1 LSPIVIGMIQINNL
15 SKSFGRQ
22 LLFDNVSFSVNSRER
37 IGLVGRNGH
46 GKTTLFRIIIGEE
59 QPDSGE
65 IAIPKGYRIG
75 YVTQHLLF
83 AEQTVLAEACRG
95 LPEHLH
101 GETWM
106 AEKILSGLGFTKQDM
121 QRPTSEFSGG
131 YQVRLGLARVLV
143 SEPDLLLL
151 DEPTNY
157 LDIVSIRWLEK
168 FLRQWKSEL
177 MVITHDRSFMDSV
190 TTHTVGIHRKRVR
203 KIEGGTD
210 KYYEQILKE
219 EEIYE
224 KTRVNDEKKRKEAE
238 LFISRFRAK
247 ARLAG
252 MVQSRIKALEKQDKL
267 DRLEKIKTLDFSF
280 NYKPFPAKAL
290 MTVDGLSFSYG
301 DEELIPHV
309 SFTVGKDD
317 RICVIGKNGKGKTT
331 LLKLLVGELEPKAG
345 KITAHGDLSIGHFS
359 QTNTLRLNGL
369 YTIEEEI
376 MNAGCERQK
385 SRDIAGAMMFEGD
398 MALKKI
404 EVLSGGEKSR
414 VLLGKILAQKSNL
427 LLLDEPTNHLDMES
441 SEALLAAIDGFE
453 GAAIIVTHDEM
464 FLHTLANRFIVFQ
477 GGRVTVFNGTYQNFL
492 DKVGWEDE
500 REGPSQ
506 RSAPVQRSSD
516 RDMVSKKD
524 SRRIRADIMA
534 RRSKVINPLKTK
546 IADLEGAIE
555 AKEKRLSALNNDII
569 AASGIG
575 RGETIAQLSRDIHQ
589 LRAEIDSLFDELEVL
604 ITEYEEKSKAFDAEM
619 DDQGLAI

>member
-1 LSPIVIGMIQINNL
+1 MIKIINL
-15 SKSFGRQ
+15 SKSFGTQ
-22 LLFDNVSFSVNSRER
+22 LLFENVNVSINPKER
-37 IGLVGRNGH
+37 VGLVGRNGH

-59 QPDSGE
+59 QGDSGE
-65 IAIPKGYRIG
+65 ISIPRNYRVG
-75 YVTQHLLF
+75 YVTQQLLF
-83 AEQTVLAEACRG
+83 AEQTVLSEACRG

-106 AEKILSGLGFTKQDM
+106 AEKILSGLGFSKQDM
-121 QRPTSEFSGG
+121 ERKTSEFSGG

-157 LDIVSIRWLEK
+157 LDIISIRWLEK

-177 MVITHDRSFMDSV
+177 VVITHDRAFMDSV
-190 TTHTVGIHRKRVR
+190 TTHTMGIHRRRVR

-224 KTRVNDEKKRKEAE
+224 NTRVNDEKKRKEAE
-238 LFISRFRAK
+238 LFITRFRAK

-252 MVQSRIKALEKQDKL
+252 MVQSRIKALDKMEKL
-267 DRLEKIKTLDFSF
+267 DRLDKIKTLDFSF
-280 NYKPFPAKAL
+280 SYQPFPAKTL
-290 MTVDGLSFSYG
+290 MRVEGLSFSYDG
-301 DEELIPHV
+301 EDLIHDFSV
-309 SFTVGKDD
+309 TVGKDD

-331 LLKLLVGELEPKAG
+331 LLRLLAGELGPRAG
-345 KITAHGDLSIGHFS
+345 SIAMHGDAVVGHFA
-359 QTNTLRLNGL
+359 QTNVLRLIPA

-376 MNAGCERQK
+376 MLSGCDRQK

-427 LLLDEPTNHLDMES
+427 LLLDEPTNYLDMES
-441 SEALLAAIDGFE
+441 SDALLAAIDDFG
-453 GAAIIVTHDEM
+453 GAAIIVTHNEM

-477 GGRVTVFNGTYQNFL
+477 GGGISVFEGTYQAFL

-500 REGPSQ
+500 RETDGSADAAGPS
-506 RSAPVQRSSD
+506 
-516 RDMVSKKD
+516 RDSVNKKD
-524 SRRIRADIMA
+524 QRKLRADILA
-534 RRSKVINPLKTK
+534 RKSKTINPLKAKIEKLEAGIDEKERRLSGLNNEIIEASGTGGGEK
-546 IADLEGAIE
+546 IA
-555 AKEKRLSALNNDII
+555 RLSKEIH
-569 AASGIG
+569 AS
-575 RGETIAQLSRDIHQ
+575 RTEVDA
-589 LRAEIDSLFDELEVL
+589 LFDELEIL
-604 ITEYEEKSKAFDAEM
+604 ICELEEKTRQFDREL
-619 DDQGLAI
+619 GELSGPPGNE

>member
-1 LSPIVIGMIQINNL
+1 MIKIINL
-15 SKSFGRQ
+15 SKSFGGQ
-22 LLFDNVSFSVNSRER
+22 LLFDNVSFSVNPRER

-65 IAIPKGYRIG
+65 IAIPRAYHIG

-83 AEQTVLAEACRG
+83 TEQTVLAEACRG

-106 AEKILSGLGFTKQDM
+106 AEKILSGLGFAKQDM

-224 KTRVNDEKKRKEAE
+224 KTRINDEKKRKEAE

-252 MVQSRIKALEKQDKL
+252 MVQSRIKALDKQDKL

-280 NYKPFPAKAL
+280 SYKPFPAKVL
-290 MTVDGLSFSYG
+290 MTVDNLSFSYG
-301 DEELIPHV
+301 EEELIPDV
-309 SFTVGKDD
+309 GFTVGKDD

-331 LLKLLVGELEPKAG
+331 LLRLLAGELTPKAG
-345 KITAHGDLSIGHFS
+345 KIISHGDMSIGHFS
-359 QTNTLRLNGL
+359 QTNTLRLNSL

-376 MNAGCERQK
+376 MSAGCERQR

-427 LLLDEPTNHLDMES
+427 ILLDEPTNHLDMES

-464 FLHTLANRFIVFQ
+464 FLHTLANRFVVFQ
-477 GGRVTVFNGTYQNFL
+477 GGRVSVFDGSYQNFL

-506 RSAPVQRSSD
+506 RSASPTRRVAD
-516 RDMVSKKD
+516 RESVNKKD

-534 RRSKVINPLKTK
+534 RRSKVINPLKSK
-546 IADLEGAIE
+546 IAEIE
-555 AKEKRLSALNNDII
+555 ATIETKEKRLSALNNDII

-575 RGETIAQLSRDIHQ
+575 KGETIAQLSRDIHQ
-589 LRAEIDSLFDELEVL
+589 LRTEIDSLFDGLEAL
-604 ITEYEEKSKAFDAEM
+604 ITEYEEKSKAFDVEM
-619 DDQGLAI
+619 DEQGITI

>member
-1 LSPIVIGMIQINNL
+1 MIQINNL

-22 LLFDNVSFSVNSRER
+22 FLFDNVSFSVNPKER

-59 QPDSGE
+59 QPDSGD
-65 IAIPKGYRIG
+65 IAIPRGYRIG

-83 AEQTVLAEACRG
+83 AEPTVLAEACRG
-95 LPEHLH
+95 LPEYLH

-121 QRPTSEFSGG
+121 LRPTSEFSGG

-157 LDIVSIRWLEK
+157 VDIVSIRWLEK

-219 EEIYE
+219 EEIHE
-224 KTRVNDEKKRKEAE
+224 KTRINDEKKRKEAE

-267 DRLEKIKTLDFSF
+267 DRLDKIKTLDFSF
-280 NYKPFPAKAL
+280 TYKPFPAKVL
-290 MTVDGLSFSYG
+290 MTVEDIFFSYG
-301 DEELIPHV
+301 EEELIPNV
-309 SFTVGKDD
+309 GFTVGKDD

-331 LLKLLVGELEPKAG
+331 LLKLLAGELQPKSG
-345 KITAHGDLSIGHFS
+345 SIVSHGEMSIGHFS
-359 QTNTLRLNGL
+359 QTNTLRLNNL

-376 MNAGCERQK
+376 MSAGCERQK

-441 SEALLAAIDGFE
+441 SEALLAAIDEFE

-464 FLHTLANRFIVFQ
+464 FLHTLANRFVVFQ
-477 GGRVTVFNGTYQNFL
+477 GGRVSVFDGTYQNFL

-506 RSAPVQRSSD
+506 RSAAPSPRAVD
-516 RDMVSKKD
+516 RDAVTKKD
-524 SRRIRADIMA
+524 SRRIRADILA
-534 RRSKVINPLKTK
+534 RRSKVISPLKTK
-546 IADLEGAIE
+546 IAGIESAIE

-575 RGETIAQLSRDIHQ
+575 KGETIAQLSREIHQ
-589 LRAEIDSLFDELEVL
+589 IRTEIDSLFDSLETH
-604 ITEYEEKSKAFDAEM
+604 ISEYEEMSRAFDAEM
-619 DDQGLAI
+619 EEQGITSRE

>member
-1 LSPIVIGMIQINNL
+1 MIKIINL
-15 SKSFGRQ
+15 SKSFGNQ
-22 LLFDNVSFSVNSRER
+22 LLFDSVSVSINPKER
-37 IGLVGRNGH
+37 VGLVGRNGH

-65 IAIPKGYRIG
+65 ISIPRNYRVG
-75 YVTQHLLF
+75 YVTQQLLF

-106 AEKILSGLGFTKQDM
+106 AEKILSGLGFSKLDM
-121 QRPTSEFSGG
+121 LRKTSEFSGG

-177 MVITHDRSFMDSV
+177 IVITHDRAFMDSV
-190 TTHTVGIHRKRVR
+190 TTHTMGIHRKRVR
-203 KIEGGTD
+203 KIDGGTD

-238 LFISRFRAK
+238 LFITRFRAK

-267 DRLEKIKTLDFSF
+267 DRLDKIKTLDFSF
-280 NYKPFPAKAL
+280 SYMPFPAKTL
-290 MTVDGLSFSYG
+290 MKVDGLSFSYSG
-301 DEELIPHV
+301 DDLIGNF
-309 SFTVGKDD
+309 SITVGKDD
-317 RICVIGKNGKGKTT
+317 RICVIGKNGRGKTT
-331 LLKLLVGELEPKAG
+331 LLRLLAGELDPRTG
-345 KITAHGDLSIGHFS
+345 TITMHGDVTIGHFA
-359 QTNTLRLNGL
+359 QTNTLRLISS

-376 MNAGCERQK
+376 MSAGCDRQR

-441 SEALLAAIDGFE
+441 SDALLAAIDDFE
-453 GAAIIVTHDEM
+453 GAAIIVTHNEM

-477 GGRVTVFNGTYQNFL
+477 GGNVSVFEGTYQAFL

-500 REGPSQ
+500 REAGFPVAGVLARDSMNRKDQ
-506 RSAPVQRSSD
+506 R
-516 RDMVSKKD
+516 KL
-524 SRRIRADIMA
+524 RADILS
-534 RRSKVINPLKTK
+534 RKSKTINPLKAK
-546 IADLEGAIE
+546 IEKLEAEINR
-555 AKEKRLSALNNDII
+555 KEKHLSDLNNEII
-569 AASGIG
+569 AASGGGGGAKISS
-575 RGETIAQLSRDIHQ
+575 LSKEIHAT
-589 LRAEIDSLFDELEVL
+589 RTGVDALFDELETL
-604 ITEYEEKSKAFDAEM
+604 ITELEEKTLQFDREIEILSGSPGG
-619 DDQGLAI
+619 DI

>member
-1 LSPIVIGMIQINNL
+1 MIQINNL

-22 LLFDNVSFSVNSRER
+22 LLFDNVSFSVNPRER

-46 GKTTLFRIIIGEE
+46 GKTTLFRIVIGEE
-59 QPDSGE
+59 QPDAGE

-83 AEQTVLAEACRG
+83 AEPTVLAEACRG
-95 LPEHLH
+95 LPEYLH

-106 AEKILSGLGFTKQDM
+106 AEKILTGLGFTKQDM

-168 FLRQWKSEL
+168 FLSQWKGEL

-219 EEIYE
+219 EEIHE
-224 KTRVNDEKKRKEAE
+224 KTRINDEKKRKEAE

-280 NYKPFPAKAL
+280 NYRPFPAKTL

-301 DEELIPHV
+301 DEELIPGV
-309 SFTVGKDD
+309 GFTVGKDD

-331 LLKLLVGELEPKAG
+331 LLRLLAGELEPKSG
-345 KITAHGDLSIGHFS
+345 SIIPHGDMSIGHFS
-359 QTNTLRLNGL
+359 QTNTLRLNSL

-376 MNAGCERQK
+376 MSAGCERQK

-477 GGRVTVFNGTYQNFL
+477 GGRVTVFNGSYQNFL

-506 RSAPVQRSSD
+506 RSAAPAQRSAD
-516 RDMVSKKD
+516 RDPVSKKD

-546 IADLEGAIE
+546 IADMESAIE
-555 AKEKRLSALNNDII
+555 AKERRLSALNNDII

-575 RGETIAQLSRDIHQ
+575 KGETIAQLSRDIHR
-589 LRAEIDSLFDELEVL
+589 LRMEIDSLFDGLEVL
-604 ITEYEEKSKAFDAEM
+604 ISEYEEKSKTFDAEM
-619 DDQGLAI
+619 DEQGLAI

>member
-1 LSPIVIGMIQINNL
+1 MVKAVNL
-15 SKSFGRQ
+15 SKSFGIQ
-22 LLFDNVSFSVNSRER
+22 LLFDNVSFSINPKER
-37 IGLVGRNGH
+37 VGLVGRNGH

-59 QPDSGE
+59 QADSGE
-65 IAIPKGYRIG
+65 ITVPRNYRIG
-75 YVTQHLLF
+75 YVTQQLLF

-106 AEKILSGLGFTKQDM
+106 AEKILSGLGFSREDM
-121 QRPTSEFSGG
+121 QRSTSEFSGG

-177 MVITHDRSFMDSV
+177 IVITHDRAFMDNV
-190 TTHTVGIHRKRVR
+190 TTHTMGIHRKNIR
-203 KIEGGTD
+203 KIKGRTD

-224 KTRVNDEKKRKEAE
+224 KTRVNDEKKRKETE
-238 LFISRFRAK
+238 LYISRFRAK

-252 MVQSRIKALEKQDKL
+252 MVQSRIKALEKQEKL

-280 NYKPFPAKAL
+280 SYKPFPARVP
-290 MTVDGLSFSYG
+290 MSVESLSFSYTG
-301 DEELIPHV
+301 EDLIKNF
-309 SFTVGKDD
+309 SITVVKDD

-331 LLKLLVGELEPKAG
+331 LLRLLAGELAPNG
-345 KITAHGDLSIGHFS
+345 GVLQTHGDVNIGHFA
-359 QTNTLRLNGL
+359 QTNTLRLNGS
-369 YTIEEEI
+369 YTVEEEI
-376 MNAGCERQK
+376 MSTGCDRQRA
-385 SRDIAGAMMFEGD
+385 RDIAGAMMFEGD

-404 EVLSGGEKSR
+404 DVISGGEKSR

-441 SEALLAAIDGFE
+441 SDALLAAIDEFE
-453 GAAIIVTHDEM
+453 GAVVIVTHNEM
-464 FLHTLANRFIVFQ
+464 FLHTLANRFVVFQ
-477 GGRVTVFNGTYQNFL
+477 GGGVTVFEGSYQNFL

-500 REGPSQ
+500 REAGGQTPGG
-506 RSAPVQRSSD
+506 RGTD
-516 RDMVSKKD
+516 RDGINRKD
-524 SRRIRADIMA
+524 LRKMRADILA
-534 RRSKVINPLKTK
+534 RKSKTVTPLKAR
-546 IADLEGAIE
+546 IAVLESEID
-555 AKEKRLSALNNDII
+555 AKEKHLSSLNSEII
-569 AASGIG
+569 AASGA
-575 RGETIAQLSRDIHQ
+575 GEGDKISRLSKEIHQ
-589 LRAEIDSLFDELEVL
+589 TRSEVDSLFDELEAL
-604 ITEYEEKSKAFDAEM
+604 ITKLEDAMRGFDREM
-619 DDQGLAI
+619 ESLGLGGKD